1 MSLSKGKHREVGV
14 INGRLKELFAS
25 LPAAKKRLRK
35 LHAEWEFTT
44 VHDSLDA
51 HGEVVTLTGFV
62 PEPELETL
70 RAAARTN
77 GWGLLVA
84 DPGPDDQV
92 PTLLRES
99 KFAKLISPLFQFLGI
114 SPGYHEL
121 DVSAAVLVFFTIF
134 YGMIIG
140 DAGYGLLFLAGTLF
154 AMWKFRGRP
163 AAQLPCRM
171 MLVLS
176 IAAIVWGVL
185 TSNYFGTS
193 PLPGLKIFTDPAVK
207 DANVQA
213 FCFILAI
220 AQLSLGRI
228 WQAFRDRNFRNI
240 GKNIGWMLILWG
252 NFFLTLKLIVWPGD
266 FPVYMYWL
274 YGIGLLLV
282 IACDVNWKNMA
293 DVFQF
298 PFNIIGSFVDVL
310 SYIRLFAVG
319 MAGYYIAFSFNGM
332 ASDIWKSSPWFLVFG
347 VLVAVIGHAMNL
359 GLCIL
364 SVLVHG
370 VRLNTLEFSNHV
382 GLSWSGSNFKP
393 FKNNTKS
400 EEN

>member
-1 MSLSKGKHREVGV
+1 
-14 INGRLKELFAS
+14 
-25 LPAAKKRLRK
+25 
-35 LHAEWEFTT
+35 
-44 VHDSLDA
+44 
-51 HGEVVTLTGFV
+51 
-62 PEPELETL
+62 
-70 RAAARTN
+70 
-77 GWGLLVA
+77 
-84 DPGPDDQV
+84 
-92 PTLLRES
+92 
-99 KFAKLISPLFQFLGI
+99 
-114 SPGYHEL
+114 
-121 DVSAAVLVFFTIF
+121 
-134 YGMIIG
+134 
-140 DAGYGLLFLAGTLF
+140 
-154 AMWKFRGRP
+154 
-163 AAQLPCRM
+163 
-171 MLVLS
+171 
-176 IAAIVWGVL
+176 
-185 TSNYFGTS
+185 
-193 PLPGLKIFTDPAVK
+193 
-207 DANVQA
+207 
-213 FCFILAI
+213 
-220 AQLSLGRI
+220 
-228 WQAFRDRNFRNI
+228 
-240 GKNIGWMLILWG
+240 MLILWG

-347 VLVAVIGHAMNL
+347 ILVAVIGHAMNL